1 MSEEEKRRE
10 LIKSI
15 IDKFEQ
21 LERKRQKKKSIVTV
35 PPSTKD
41 NP

>member
-1 MSEEEKRRE
+1 MSEEEKRKK

-15 IDKFEQ
+15 LDKFEQ
-21 LERKRQKKKSIVTV
+21 LERKRQEKKFTVTV
-35 PPSTKD
+35 LLSTKE

>member
-1 MSEEEKRRE
+1 MNEEEKRKK

-15 IDKFEQ
+15 IDKFER
-21 LERKRQKKKSIVTV
+21 LERKRQDKKTPVIV
-35 PPSTKD
+35 PLSTKD